1 MIMEENWGEQ
11 EYEKAREQTLASPTP
26 PPPPTVK
33 EQEEQLLQLPYYSR
47 EPEITLPTVSPSKRE
62 QQLVEG
68 VPTKEPTP
76 TEEKEQAPSHYH
88 QPSREE
94 QMGERPHSQQA
105 GMVDNTINPTLP
117 QSSEVVVECSI
128 EEGMSTYMEIGD
140 EDGLDIADGIGM
152 VDNLE
157 SKKDGSKDGI
167 VFVEEDQVTRG
178 MPEHTDQDD
187 KVMISNEN
195 EKLTVTPS
203 MNVKNEKKL
212 CKPDKMGVCRDHGC
226 EIKKFMVSTKKWC
239 DRGKGKGWGWVSKRV
254 TKYACT
260 FEKTA
265 RNPTQEGRLR
275 DYCVTEP
282 SDKYDTDGDILL

>member
-1 MIMEENWGEQ
+1 M
-11 EYEKAREQTLASPTP
+11 
-26 PPPPTVK
+26 
-33 EQEEQLLQLPYYSR
+33 
-47 EPEITLPTVSPSKRE
+47 
-62 QQLVEG
+62 
-68 VPTKEPTP
+68 
-76 TEEKEQAPSHYH
+76 
-88 QPSREE
+88 
-94 QMGERPHSQQA
+94 
-105 GMVDNTINPTLP
+105 
-117 QSSEVVVECSI
+117 ECSI

-140 EDGLDIADGIGM
+140 EDGLDIADGIRM

>member
-1 MIMEENWGEQ
+1 MIIEENWGEQ
-11 EYEKAREQTLASPTP
+11 EYEKAREQKLASPTP
-26 PPPPTVK
+26 PPPTTVK
-33 EQEEQLLQLPYYSR
+33 EQEEQLLQLPYYSM

-94 QMGERPHSQQA
+94 QMVERPHSQQA
-105 GMVDNTINPTLP
+105 GMVDNNVNPTLP
-117 QSSEVVVECSI
+117 QSSEVV
-128 EEGMSTYMEIGD
+128 
-140 EDGLDIADGIGM
+140 
-152 VDNLE
+152 
-157 SKKDGSKDGI
+157 
-167 VFVEEDQVTRG
+167 
-178 MPEHTDQDD
+178 
-187 KVMISNEN
+187 
-195 EKLTVTPS
+195 
-203 MNVKNEKKL
+203 EKKL